1 MGLFMAV
8 PTRSPIN
15 TLLMG
20 TLGSFISETEGWKRR
35 EEFLESGFGRCEGS
49 ETVPMRG
56 RGKQSHILNFC

>member
-20 TLGSFISETEGWKRR
+20 TSGSLISETEGWKRR
-35 EEFLESGFGRCEGS
+35 EEYLKSGFGRCEGS
-49 ETVPMRG
+49 ETVPM
-56 RGKQSHILNFC
+56 